1 MAGGLKIFLSG
12 GEVVD
17 VVGKLTPVSVAPDMK
32 KGENKR
38 IWGLQQYMMC

>member
-1 MAGGLKIFLSG
+1 MAGGLKIFFVG

-38 IWGLQQYMMC
+38 F